1 MVEKGIT
8 NYEELLEYERTP
20 LDQRLKAFNTYDL
33 IKYGASLDP
42 QALAISYVQSGED
55 YDKPVQIN
63 YRTLMS
69 EINRSANLF
78 HDLGIGPNDVVSYL
92 LPAIPQAHFVF
103 WGVEAVGIINPVNPM
118 LEADTLRDIF
128 RAAGTQVL
136 VALGETPGAD
146 IWQKVEQIRHDLPEL
161 KTVVRMM
168 GPDDEIEGVIDYEKV
183 IQNYNGE
190 GLDFDR
196 TIHRDDIA
204 SILHTG
210 GTTGT
215 PKLAP
220 RSHMN
225 EVTMALMVNIHK
237 VFHQGETVLGGLPL
251 FHNYGLM
258 GTGLFPFSIGAHVV
272 MLSPVGFRDPSVL
285 KNIWKIVDHYK
296 AVFFNVV
303 PTVISMLLDIPKGD
317 ADISSL
323 RFTICGAAP
332 LSVEM
337 ANRFVAYSGA
347 KVVEGYGL
355 TEGTSSSSMSPIEGL
370 IKIGSV
376 GLRWPYQE
384 MKVLVTD
391 EAGNYLREA
400 QTDEVGAICIKGPN
414 VFKGYLEE
422 RHNKGV
428 WAKEGWMNT
437 GDLGRQDSDHYFW
450 ITGRMK
456 ELIIRGGHN
465 IDPALIEEPLYQ
477 LPEVQMAAAVG
488 RPDARVGELP
498 VAYVQLAP
506 GSTLTAEKIL
516 DHLQQAVGERAAIP
530 KEVIIVDEMPLTTV
544 GKIFKPALKRETV
557 KQVYQHEL
565 QVLGDMVEQLDVQ
578 VVEDKMHGSLAVITI
593 KLVQPSNE
601 DTVKRKVD
609 GLLSAYSTR
618 YRLDIIHS

>member
-8 NYEELLEYERTP
+8 NYEELLEYEKTP

-33 IKYGASLDP
+33 IKHGASLDP

-55 YDKPVQIN
+55 YDKPVQID
-63 YRTLMS
+63 YQTLMS

-136 VALGETPGAD
+136 VALGETPGTD

-168 GPDDEIEGVIDYEKV
+168 GPGNEIEGVIDYEKV
-183 IQNYNGE
+183 IKNYNGE

-196 TIHRDDIA
+196 TIHRDDVA

-384 MKVLVTD
+384 MKALVTD

-400 QTDEVGAICIKGPN
+400 DTDEVGAICIKGPN
-414 VFKGYLEE
+414 VFKGYLED
-422 RHNKGV
+422 RHNKGI
-428 WAKEGWMNT
+428 WAKEGWLNT
-437 GDLGRQDSDHYFW
+437 GDLGRQDSDRYFW

-498 VAYVQLAP
+498 IAYVQLAP
-506 GSTLTAEKIL
+506 GSTLTAEKIM
-516 DHLQQAVGERAAIP
+516 DHLQQVVGERAAIP

-557 KQVYQHEL
+557 KQVYQSEL
-565 QVLGDMVEQLDVQ
+565 QALGDLVEQLDVQ
-578 VVEDKMHGSLAVITI
+578 VGEDKMHGSLAVITI
-593 KLVQPSNE
+593 KLVQPADE
-601 DTVKRKVD
+601 DEVKLKVD
-609 GLLSAYSTR
+609 GLLSAYATR
-618 YRLDIIHS
+618 YRLDITR